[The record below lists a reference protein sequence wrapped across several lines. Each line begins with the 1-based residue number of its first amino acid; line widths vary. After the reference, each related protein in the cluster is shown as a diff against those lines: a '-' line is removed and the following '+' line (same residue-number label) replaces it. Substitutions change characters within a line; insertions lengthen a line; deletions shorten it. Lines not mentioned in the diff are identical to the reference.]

1 MNNALGIIFISL
13 GLVCDFIGCLG
24 LVRLPDVYNRLQ
36 ASTKCVTFGSCS
48 ILLGAFFI
56 LGFTTAGI
64 KCLLALLFLLFTSPT
79 SSHAIARASYKTGVE
94 IWEKFKK

>member
-1 MNNALGIIFISL
+1 MSSFLGIVLIGF
-13 GLVCDFIGCLG
+13 GLICDFVGCLG
-24 LVRLPDVYNRLQ
+24 LIRLPDVYNRLQ

-48 ILLGAFFI
+48 ILLGAFLI

-79 SSHAIARASYKTGVE
+79 SSHAIAQAAYKTGLKL
-94 IWEKFKK
+94 WEKIT